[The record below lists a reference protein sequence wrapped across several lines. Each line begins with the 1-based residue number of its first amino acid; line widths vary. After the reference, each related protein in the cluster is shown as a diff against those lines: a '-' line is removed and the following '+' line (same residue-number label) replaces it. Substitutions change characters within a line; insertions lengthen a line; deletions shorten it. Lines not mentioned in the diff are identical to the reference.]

1 MSVIELADRINA
13 LAAGDA
19 LFITETGETVV
30 LVGVAADVAAEILA
44 SVLALGWNVRVENGA
59 AEEVDGEIDQAFGPY
74 RFVISKPVIADRVR
88 LLTLAGFKEW
98 LSQTP
103 VGLVQV
109 ATARSPFETEAFR
122 LGSWDDSERFEAGAR
137 TKSPR
142 TLVREINR
150 ERVVVEDIRPWICR
164 DAPVPDRDD
173 SVFHCWHSI
182 AVLHNVRAIASEVHA
197 GRELCFSGS
206 AQLWVSEPDEEARA
220 LLPDARF
227 ISLQRAVS
235 WVYENKS
242 EAETRFRLINY
253 EFGRLGR
260 SGRATI
266 NNVAEYAPIAL
277 ESAKLAFQYSLAKV
291 SSESAKAL
299 ADLRKSLSEETGRL
313 SEMVRQIV
321 NAVSGAVFIGIG
333 LVAARVTTDTPPLAL
348 LVMGLVVSGYV
359 SLVIYSGIK
368 QIKFQREMRTVWRDR
383 LYGYISNE
391 DYKKMVLIPAGKAE
405 EQFHQSAIAGGVI
418 AALIMVSL
426 LVAMLIPSG

>member
-1 MSVIELADRINA
+1 MIELANRINA

-19 LFITETGETVV
+19 LFITETGENIV
-30 LVGVAADVAAEILA
+30 LVGVAADIAAELLA
-44 SVLALGWNVRVENGA
+44 SVRALEWHVRVENGA
-59 AEEVDGEIDQAFGPY
+59 AEDVDGEIDQAFGPY
-74 RFVISKPVIADRVR
+74 RFVISKPAIADRVR
-88 LLTLAGFKEW
+88 LLTLVGFKEW

-103 VGLVQV
+103 GGLVQV
-109 ATARSPFETEAFR
+109 ATARSSFETEAFR
-122 LGSWDDSERFEAGAR
+122 VGSWDDNERFEAGPR

-150 ERVVVEDIRPWICR
+150 ERVVAEDIRPWICR
-164 DAPVPDRDD
+164 DTPIPDRDD
-173 SVFHCWHSI
+173 PVFQCWRSMAI
-182 AVLHNVRAIASEVHA
+182 LQNVRAIASEVHA

-206 AQLWVSEPDEEARA
+206 AQLWVSEPNGEAEA

-227 ISLQRAVS
+227 ISLQRAVA

-277 ESAKLAFQYSLAKV
+277 ESAKLAFQYSLAKI

-333 LVAARVTTDTPPLAL
+333 LVAARISTDTPPLAL

-359 SLVIYSGIK
+359 ALVIYSGNK
-368 QIKFQREMRTVWRDR
+368 QIEFQREMRTVWRER

-391 DYKKMVLIPAGKAE
+391 DYKKMVLDPAGKAE
-405 EQFHQSAIAGGVI
+405 AQFHQSAIAGGVI
-418 AALIMVSL
+418 AALIIVSL
-426 LVAMLIPSG
+426 VVAMVVPAA